1 MERLG
6 LMTDAG
12 RAVLPDMSPNGFTID
27 KDILQRLQSD
37 PLVWSNFCQLPDLYR
52 RIRIDTIQIKK
63 NQPKFFES
71 RLNKFIKIPEKDFS
85 TENGMTTE
93 DYKKTLSKILCKWK
107 QGSVVS
113 FLISEFCFQ
122 T

>member
-63 NQPKFFES
+63 NQPKLFKS

-93 DYKKTLSKILCKWK
+93 DYKNTGKH
-107 QGSVVS
+107 
-113 FLISEFCFQ
+113 
-122 T
+122 